1 MFNNKKELL
10 VIDPPNELRFRGPF
24 TKPVITVLKLSNPT
38 EETVLFKIKTTAPK
52 KYCVRPNFGH
62 VMPHSNI
69 KVEICLQA
77 FVYDPN
83 EKNKHKFMVQSLVV
97 PEGVEDFGKLWKEV
111 EPENLMD
118 AKLKCVFEMPA
129 EASEADTSAPKEV
142 VTNEASP
149 IPVGEEKQNDSYQTE
164 QLLTEIRQLKNE
176 GSELREENLTLK
188 NQLMRIKYTT
198 SQQRMDEPY
207 SPTVDKQIPM
217 FYIALSIVTAIFG
230 IFLGKYLL

>member
-1 MFNNKKELL
+1 MLNNKKELL

-24 TKPVITVLKLSNPT
+24 TKPVISVMKLTNPT
-38 EETVLFKIKTTAPK
+38 EDLVLFKIKTTAPK

-62 VMPHSNI
+62 VTPHTTI
-69 KVEICLQA
+69 RVEICLQA

-97 PEGVEDFGKLWKEV
+97 PEGVDDFGKLWKEV
-111 EPENLMD
+111 EPDNLMD

-129 EASEADTSAPKEV
+129 EASEADNSAPKEV

-149 IPVGEEKQNDSYQTE
+149 IPASEEKQNDNKTE
-164 QLLTEIRQLKNE
+164 QLLSEIRQLKNE

-188 NQLMRIKYTT
+188 NHLMRIKYTT

-207 SPTVDKQIPM
+207 SPTVEKQIPL

>member
-10 VIDPPNELRFRGPF
+10 IIEPPNELRFRGPF
-24 TKPVITVLKLSNPT
+24 KKPVITVLKLTNPT
-38 EETVLFKIKTTAPK
+38 DELILFKIKTTAPK

-62 VMPHSNI
+62 VSPQSSI
-69 KVEICLQA
+69 RVQICLQA

-97 PEGVEDFGKLWKEV
+97 PEGVEDFNKLWKEV

-149 IPVGEEKQNDSYQTE
+149 VPVGEEKQNDSQTE
-164 QLLTEIRQLKNE
+164 QLLSEIRQLKTE
-176 GSELREENLTLK
+176 GSELREENLSLK
-188 NQLMRIKYTT
+188 NHLMRIKYTT

-207 SPTVDKQIPM
+207 SPTVEKQIPM

>member
-1 MFNNKKELL
+1 MLNNKKELL
-10 VIDPPNELRFRGPF
+10 VLDPPNELRFRGPF
-24 TKPVITVLKLSNPT
+24 TKPVITVLKLTNPT
-38 EETVLFKIKTTAPK
+38 NDFILFKIKTTAPK

-62 VMPHSNI
+62 VFPNSNI
-69 KVEICLQA
+69 RVEICLQA

-129 EASEADTSAPKEV
+129 EASEADSAAPKEA
-142 VTNEASP
+142 VTYEASAP
-149 IPVGEEKQNDSYQTE
+149 PAGEEKQIDSNQTE
-164 QLLTEIRQLKNE
+164 QLLSEIKQLKTE

-198 SQQRMDEPY
+198 SQQRADEPY
-207 SPTVDKQIPM
+207 SPTVEKQIPM